1 MYNMRV
7 SICALELFSTFTHG
21 FSQSNIES
29 FVVIIII
36 NNFFTPFFHLKILFE
51 QLFNFAI
58 VISTIEDHF
67 SVAKKIG
74 RRDAR
79 TKMATSTMNFKPQ
92 ILTKKATRQA
102 RSILQRKRDFDCY
115 PCPPPSSF
123 YRERILSADVSSR
136 LFHGQLF
143 DKRKRIKEDRDARKK
158 RRLLL
163 LVSSGMPTIPNKV
176 H

>member
-1 MYNMRV
+1 MRFG
-7 SICALELFSTFTHG
+7 IILLIYFSR
-21 FSQSNIES
+21 SNIES

-92 ILTKKATRQA
+92 ILTRKAKASQIDIAKKERFRLLSLSSPLLFLSRTNSLGGRQQSTLPW
-102 RSILQRKRDFDCY
+102 SIVRQTKTN
-115 PCPPPSSF
+115 
-123 YRERILSADVSSR
+123 
-136 LFHGQLF
+136 
-143 DKRKRIKEDRDARKK
+143 K
-158 RRLLL
+158 RR
-163 LVSSGMPTIPNKV
+163 S
-176 H
+176 

>member
-1 MYNMRV
+1 MRV

-102 RSILQRKRDFDCY
+102 RSILQRKRDFGRLLSL
-115 PCPPPSSF
+115 SSPLLF
-123 YRERILSADVSSR
+123 LSRTNSLGGRQQSTLPWSIVR
-136 LFHGQLF
+136 QT
-143 DKRKRIKEDRDARKK
+143 KTNK
-158 RRLLL
+158 RR
-163 LVSSGMPTIPNKV
+163 S
-176 H
+176 